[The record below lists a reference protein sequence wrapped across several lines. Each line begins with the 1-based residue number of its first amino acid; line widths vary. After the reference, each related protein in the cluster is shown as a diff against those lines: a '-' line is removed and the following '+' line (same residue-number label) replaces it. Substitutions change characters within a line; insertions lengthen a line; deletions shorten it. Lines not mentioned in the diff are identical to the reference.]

1 MSFFSG
7 GIHMKKMLVV
17 LLAALMLIM
26 SVSVYADDEPIKL
39 TLWTFQELHLSLY
52 REMLDKWNADPANP
66 KLEIDMQVMDY
77 EDMHNKLTIAL
88 QTGEGAP
95 DISEIEISMYANYLK
110 GDIQLA
116 ALNEYVEPIEDH
128 LVMSRLNNY
137 ARNGQYYGI
146 DHHIGATVMF
156 YNTKILE
163 EAGIDYKDIKTWDD
177 FHEAGKVVL
186 EKTGKPMT
194 TWESTDCW
202 SIYPIVSQHGGDW
215 LTWDNEVVMDS
226 PVVAETLQ
234 FMKDMLADGTAV
246 PAPGGSHHTEEYWG
260 WMNGGGCATVSMPF
274 WYLNRFTDYMPDLA
288 GKMKVVP
295 LPAWSDGGHKSSQM
309 GGTGVSVI
317 ATSPNA
323 DVAKDYIAF
332 ATLSFDGCVNTW
344 KLLGFDPIL
353 KDVYGAPEMQE
364 SNKFFDYYGDDIFT
378 NMMTVLDDIPD
389 TAITDMYPA
398 AADIV
403 KQQMAYDL
411 CYSDKTGEE
420 IAKECAEQLR
430 SQID

>member
-1 MSFFSG
+1 
-7 GIHMKKMLVV
+7 MKKMLVV
-17 LLAALMLIM
+17 LLAALILMLG
-26 SVSVYADDEPIKL
+26 VTAYADDEPIKL

-52 REMLDKWNADPANP
+52 REMLDEWNANPDNP
-66 KLEIDMQVMDY
+66 KLDIDMQVMDY

-95 DISEIEISMYANYLK
+95 DITEIEISMYANYLK

-128 LVMSRLNNY
+128 LVMSRLNNN
-137 ARNGQYYGI
+137 ARDGKYYGI

-156 YNTKILE
+156 YNTEILE
-163 EAGIDYKDIKTWDD
+163 EAGIDYKDIKTWED
-177 FHEAGKVVL
+177 FHEAGKTVL

-226 PVVAETLQ
+226 DVVIDTLD
-234 FMKDMLADGTAV
+234 FMKSMLADGTAV
-246 PAPGGSHHTEEYWG
+246 PAPGGSHHAEEYWG
-260 WMNGGGCATVSMPF
+260 WMNAGNCATVSMPF

-295 LPAWSDGGHKSSQM
+295 LPTWSDGKGHKSSQM
-309 GGTGVSVI
+309 GGTGVSVV

-323 DVAKDYIAF
+323 DIAKAYIAF
-332 ATLSFDGCVNTW
+332 ATLTFEGNVNTW

-353 KDVYGAPEMQE
+353 MDVYGAPEMME
-364 SNKFFDYYGDDIFT
+364 PNKFFDYYGDEIFDE
-378 NMMTVLDDIPD
+378 MATVLDDIPD
-389 TAITDMYPA
+389 TAITDMYPTA
-398 AADIV
+398 TDIV
-403 KQQMAYDL
+403 KSQMAYDL
-411 CYSDKTGEE
+411 CYTDKTGEE
-420 IAKECAEQLR
+420 IAKECADQLR
-430 SQID
+430 SMID

>member
-1 MSFFSG
+1 
-7 GIHMKKMLVV
+7 MKKMLVV
-17 LLAALMLIM
+17 LLAALILML
-26 SVSVYADDEPIKL
+26 SVTAFADDEPVKL

-66 KLEIDMQVMDY
+66 KLDIDMQVMDY

-95 DISEIEISMYANYLK
+95 DITEIEISMYANYLK

-116 ALNEYVEPIEDH
+116 PLNEYVEPIRDH

-137 ARNGQYYGI
+137 ARDGKYYGI

-156 YNTKILE
+156 YNTEILE

-194 TWESTDCW
+194 TWESSDCW

-226 PVVAETLQ
+226 DVVIDTLA
-234 FMKDMLADGTAV
+234 FMKSMLEDGTAI
-246 PAPGGSHHTEEYWG
+246 PAPGGFHHAEEYWG
-260 WMNGGGCATVSMPF
+260 WMNAGGCATVSMPF

-295 LPAWSDGGHKSSQM
+295 LPTWADGKGHKSSQM
-309 GGTGVSVI
+309 GGTGVSVV

-323 DVAKDYIAF
+323 DVAKAFIAF
-332 ATLSFDGCVNTW
+332 ATLTFDGNVNTW

-353 KDVYGAPEMQE
+353 MDVYGAPEMME
-364 SNKFFDYYGDDIFT
+364 PNKFFDYYGDEIFDE
-378 NMMTVLDDIPD
+378 MATVLDDIPD
-389 TAITDMYPA
+389 TAITDMYPTA
-398 AADIV
+398 TDIV
-403 KQQMAYDL
+403 KSQMAYDL
-411 CYSDKTGEE
+411 CYSDKSAEE
-420 IAKECAEQLR
+420 IAKECADQLR
-430 SQID
+430 SMID

>member
-1 MSFFSG
+1 
-7 GIHMKKMLVV
+7 MLVV

-66 KLEIDMQVMDY
+66 KLDIDMQVMDY

-137 ARNGQYYGI
+137 AREGNYYGI

-156 YNTKILE
+156 YNTEILE
-163 EAGIDYKDIKTWDD
+163 EAGIDYKDIKTWED

-194 TWESTDCW
+194 SWESTDCW

-226 PVVAETLQ
+226 PEVADTLQ

-246 PAPGGSHHTEEYWG
+246 PTPGGSHHTEEYWG
-260 WMNGGGCATVSMPF
+260 WMNGGGCASVSMPF

-295 LPAWSDGGHKSSQM
+295 LPTWTDGKGHKSSQM

-317 ATSPNA
+317 ASSPNA
-323 DVAKDYIAF
+323 DVAKAYIAF

-353 KDVYGAPEMQE
+353 KDVYGSAEMQE
-364 SNKFFDYYGDDIFT
+364 PNKFFDYYGDDIFT
-378 NMMTVLDDIPD
+378 EMMTVLDDIPD

-398 AADIV
+398 ATDIV